1 MSSWDHLNDEQ
12 IRIIQKARERVI
24 ESIGN
29 NMDLYGITLSTGHLY
44 GMMFFED
51 KPMTL
56 DEMGQEMG
64 MSKTSMS
71 TGVRTLLDL
80 KMVKKVWGKGS
91 RKDLYEVERDW
102 YQNFADFFVIKWR
115 LSLEINL
122 QSLKKSINELK
133 SLADQAPD
141 NPSLK
146 ETIDMDIARMEEA
159 VKYYHW
165 LDRLI
170 DTLESGQIYDLV
182 PREAPSDTNQNKK

>member
-1 MSSWDHLNDEQ
+1 MDSLHQLNEEQ
-12 IRIIQKARERVI
+12 IRIIDKARERVI
-24 ESIGN
+24 ESVGN
-29 NMDLYGITLSTGHLY
+29 NMDLYGVTLSTGHLY
-44 GMMFFED
+44 GMLMFKN

-102 YQNFADFFVIKWR
+102 YQNFADYFVIKWR
-115 LSLEINL
+115 MALEINL
-122 QSLKKSINELK
+122 QALNR
-133 SLADQAPD
+133 
-141 NPSLK
+141 SLK
-146 ETIDMDIARMEEA
+146 ELKALADKHPDDELLQETIRGDVEKMEEA
-159 VKYYHW
+159 VSYYDW

-170 DTLESGQIYDLV
+170 DTLENGKIFELV
-182 PREAPSDTNQNKK
+182 PKSPSLPHHD

>member
-1 MSSWDHLNDEQ
+1 MDSLHQLNEEQ
-12 IRIIQKARERVI
+12 IRIIDKARERVI
-24 ESIGN
+24 ESVGN
-29 NMDLYGITLSTGHLY
+29 NMDLYGVTLSTGHLY
-44 GMMFFED
+44 GMLMFKN

-102 YQNFADFFVIKWR
+102 YQNFSDYFVIKWR
-115 LSLEINL
+115 MALEINL
-122 QSLKKSINELK
+122 QALNRSLRELK
-133 SLADQAPD
+133 ALADKYPDDEYLQA
-141 NPSLK
+141 SIL
-146 ETIDMDIARMEEA
+146 EDMEKMEESIR
-159 VKYYHW
+159 YYDW

-170 DTLESGQIYDLV
+170 DTLENGDIFQLV
-182 PREAPSDTNQNKK
+182 PKEAPAKKR